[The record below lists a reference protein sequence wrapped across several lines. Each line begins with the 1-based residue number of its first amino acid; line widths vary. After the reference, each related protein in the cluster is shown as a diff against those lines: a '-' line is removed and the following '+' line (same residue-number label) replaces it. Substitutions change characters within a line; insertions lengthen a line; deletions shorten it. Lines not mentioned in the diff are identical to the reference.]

1 MAPFVAADTNDVNVK
16 HLTTLFMNVMD
27 DLSSKPSKNKNDRI
41 ADILT
46 SENFVHV
53 VKKML
58 THNVGLHNQN
68 TKKMDEV
75 MARLKAVEDRE
86 VAKDQIIATQA
97 EELISVKKA
106 LVSTKLELEKTQQHV
121 NRDTFKLC
129 NVKEPQLA
137 QGEFEDTQDTII
149 KALGTASVPI
159 KKEEIS
165 SSFRVPSRPESG
177 RTGPKNIIIKCALQ
191 DVKDK
196 VMRNKKLLRSNE
208 AFQKDYPEAF
218 IVEQLTPLRS
228 KVAFLLRQDTNV
240 DKVWSING
248 RIKVVLAGAGN
259 DRPKTIDSL
268 AQLKL
273 VPGWTEERI
282 EKLVLEQ

>member
-1 MAPFVAADTNDVNVK
+1 MAPFVAADNNDAYVK
-16 HLTTLFMNVMD
+16 HLTNMLMKEMEEV
-27 DLSSKPSKNKNDRI
+27 SKKSKTKNEKI

-46 SENFVHV
+46 SENYVHV
-53 VKKML
+53 TKFML
-58 THNVGLHNQN
+58 TQHVGLANHFY
-68 TKKMDEV
+68 KKIDDVLALVKVLQDEG
-75 MARLKAVEDRE
+75 K
-86 VAKDQIIATQA
+86 AKDLIIASQA
-97 EELISVKKA
+97 EELTTVKKA
-106 LVSTKLELEKTQQHV
+106 LVTTKLELEKTQQHV

-129 NVKEPQLA
+129 NVKEPELP
-137 QGEFEDTQDTII
+137 QGEFENTQDTVI

-165 SSFRVPSRPESG
+165 SSFRVPSRPDNG

-196 VMRNKKLLRSNE
+196 IMRNKKILRDNE

-228 KVAFLLRQDTNV
+228 KVAYMLRQDTNV
-240 DKVWSING
+240 DKVWTING
-248 RIKVVLAGAGN
+248 RIKVVLAGAGT

-273 VPGWTEERI
+273 VPGWTEDKI

>member
-1 MAPFVAADTNDVNVK
+1 MAPFVAADNNDAYVK
-16 HLTTLFMNVMD
+16 HLTNLLMKEMEEV
-27 DLSSKPSKNKNDRI
+27 SKKSKTKNEKI

-46 SENFVHV
+46 SENYVHV
-53 VKKML
+53 TKFML
-58 THNVGLHNQN
+58 TQHVGLANHFY
-68 TKKMDEV
+68 KKIDDVLALVKVLQDEG
-75 MARLKAVEDRE
+75 K
-86 VAKDQIIATQA
+86 AKDLKIASQA
-97 EELISVKKA
+97 EELTTVKKA
-106 LVSTKLELEKTQQHV
+106 LVTTKLELEKTQQHV

-129 NVKEPQLA
+129 NVKEPELP
-137 QGEFEDTQDTII
+137 QGEFENTQDTVI

-165 SSFRVPSRPESG
+165 SSFRVPSRPDNG
-177 RTGPKNIIIKCALQ
+177 RAGPKNIIIKCALQ

-196 VMRNKKLLRSNE
+196 IMRNKKILRGNE

-228 KVAFLLRQDTNV
+228 KVAYMLRQDTNV
-240 DKVWSING
+240 DKVWTING
-248 RIKVVLAGAGN
+248 RIKVVLAGAGT

-273 VPGWTEERI
+273 VPGWTEDKI